1 MSSNLAVINFAV
13 GGTLTVSGRTTL
25 GDTTSMSS
33 GSFQGLET
41 TTLQVSDTSTFN
53 NSLPTSTQTPT
64 LNSQLTTKTYVDS
77 ADMVLNDRITS
88 TDSAQKTYIDASYN
102 ELNTRITST
111 DSSRKTYIDNADKVL
126 DDRIT
131 STDSAQKR
139 YIDASYNELNTSV
152 SVLKQNRAYTMN
164 NTRNFVNSSA
174 SRFGNIAIS
183 LLGATTFIEC
193 TDSASPYSLI
203 LDAPYN
209 CVGCVV
215 YIWNNSA

>member
-64 LNSQLTTKTYVDS
+64 SNNQLTTKKYVDD
-77 ADMVLNDRITS
+77 ADTVLNTRITD

-102 ELNTRITST
+102 ELNTKIGKKGYLT
-111 DSSRKTYIDNADKVL
+111 A
-126 DDRIT
+126 
-131 STDSAQKR
+131 
-139 YIDASYNELNTSV
+139 NE
-152 SVLKQNRAYTMN
+152 
-164 NTRNFVNSSA
+164 
-174 SRFGNIAIS
+174 
-183 LLGATTFIEC
+183 
-193 TDSASPYSLI
+193 D
-203 LDAPYN
+203 
-209 CVGCVV
+209 
-215 YIWNNSA
+215 